1 MKTKKKNVSLKH
13 ALAAFVC
20 LAVLGAQALPGQVT
34 VKLKDVTQVAGVRD
48 NQLIGYGL
56 AVGLNG
62 RGDSAKCKITRD
74 TAANLFQKFNVRID
88 AEDIVSRNI
97 AAVIVTATLP
107 AFCEPGTRIDVKIS
121 SVGDAGSVENGEL
134 LQTPLKA
141 ADGTIYCAAQGTV
154 VTVYKDKSDVFGR
167 MTSGY
172 IPNGA
177 LVERSTETSFVNDG
191 KISLCLS
198 EPDFTTIQNAVTAI
212 NGQFGAGTAVG
223 RNASLIDIVVPAA
236 YAANPTGFLS
246 EAGGLEIE
254 PGSLARVVIDRR
266 SGTVV
271 MGGEIKVSTVAVSQK
286 KFSIE
291 INNPAGSSY
300 FLDELNDRNKEQN
313 TFVLEE
319 ASDVKTI
326 VDGLNRMG
334 AKTEDIISIMR
345 ALKAAGSLHA
355 ELIIL

>member
-1 MKTKKKNVSLKH
+1 MNNKTRVLK
-13 ALAAFVC
+13 AAAALLAAVI
-20 LAVLGAQALPGQVT
+20 LSASSVHAQVT
-34 VKLKDVTQVAGVRD
+34 VKLKDVTQVSGIRD

-56 AVGLNG
+56 VVGLNG
-62 RGDSAKCKITRD
+62 RGDSSKCKITKD
-74 TAANLFQKFNVRID
+74 TAANLFQKFNIRID
-88 AEDIVSRNI
+88 PDDIISRNI
-97 AAVIVTATLP
+97 AAVIVTAVLP
-107 AFCEPGTRIDVKIS
+107 AFAEPGTRIDIKIS
-121 SVGDAGSVENGEL
+121 SVGDAGSIENGEL
-134 LQTPLKA
+134 LQAPLKA
-141 ADGTIYCAAQGTV
+141 ADGSVYAVGQGTV

-177 LVERSTETSFVNDG
+177 LVERPTVSTFVNDG
-191 KISLCLS
+191 KITLSLN

-212 NGQFGAGTAVG
+212 NDRFGAGTAVA
-223 RNASLIDIVVPAA
+223 RNASLIDLVPPSA
-236 YAANPTGFLS
+236 YAANFPGFLA
-246 EAGGLEIE
+246 EVGGLEIE
-254 PGSLARVVIDRR
+254 PGSIARVVIDRR

-271 MGGEIKVSTVAVSQK
+271 MGGDIKVSTVAVSQK

-300 FLDELNDRNKEQN
+300 FLDELNEKSKVQN

-319 ASDVKTI
+319 SADVKTV

-345 ALKAAGSLHA
+345 ALKAAGALHA